1 MGSILRKK
9 KLINKI
15 TDANY
20 MQEVIISPKPYI
32 ILLTAPF
39 CDPNGNLEKVLEQ
52 VAEEYE
58 DIVKAGTLNIMQE
71 HEMTEMFE
79 IKAAPTMVL
88 MTGGV
93 VDIRLPGYPTKE
105 EIIRVMELDK
115 IREYRQKG
123 FNYHPQR
130 NFVPGQDDEDD
141 DGTEENNW

>member
-1 MGSILRKK
+1 MIRKK
-9 KLINKI
+9 KYINKV

-39 CDPNGNLEKVLEQ
+39 CDPNKSMEKVLEEIAQ
-52 VAEEYE
+52 EYE
-58 DIVKAGTLNIMQE
+58 DIVTVGTLDIMKE
-71 HEMTEMFE
+71 RDMTEMFE
-79 IKAAPTMVL
+79 IKAAPTTVL

-93 VDIRLPGYPTKE
+93 VDIRLPGFPTKE
-105 EIIRVMELDK
+105 EIISVMELDK

-130 NFVPGQDDEDD
+130 NFVPGQDNDD
-141 DGTEENNW
+141 DESERDW